1 MTRFHAASYEAQAE
15 NQTAAPGARQA
26 AQYAHAVARRFHS
39 LRLMQG
45 RLPFLYALT
54 PRFAWKAGYGAP
66 AALRFALQRLAF
78 YFQPHKPS
86 GIKPVSAA
94 AQAMRDHVWVSAKQL
109 NIKHEDLDEEMFER
123 IVQDIIFEALN
134 IFGA

>member
-1 MTRFHAASYEAQAE
+1 MTRFHAASEEAQAE

-54 PRFAWKAGYGAP
+54 PRFAWKAGYGA
-66 AALRFALQRLAF
+66 
-78 YFQPHKPS
+78 
-86 GIKPVSAA
+86 A
-94 AQAMRDHVWVSAKQL
+94 AQAMRDHFWVSAKQL